1 MLHFLDLSWVHLFI
15 YEDAFSFCGSLAAV
29 KQDGLWGVIDGNLE
43 WVINPVFEDVMTMN
57 ESGYMAVQ
65 KDGLWKWIHL
75 DVAN

>member
-1 MLHFLDLSWVHLFI
+1 MSGLELGSFI